1 MLKFVIGL
9 TDKIDYDGFI
19 YDDRENN
26 IDSVNYNIRKPTTN
40 IEQAII
46 EWQIDTSMNAI
57 QNIIP
62 LWEKIIR
69 VPHLCMIRIKE
80 TPYNLYPEFTEYS
93 LSVSYI
99 NLLPVSKDLIKK
111 FTDNDYEHCNG
122 EAEFGDLCI
131 YMYENMPSTNPHRS
145 NIVNVYHEKDIS
157 ILANASTRGEVLPKF
172 FVDFPLRGN
181 AAPHDW
187 SRDTEFVKFVNDN
200 REAIEDKGYNISSKR
215 ITNYGPITVGK
226 LLTDPNEA
234 YENLTKY
241 PRICRTSF
249 VQTEE

>member
-1 MLKFVIGL
+1 MLKFVVGL
-9 TDKIDYDGFI
+9 TDIVDYDGFI
-19 YDDRENN
+19 YDNLSDVS
-26 IDSVNYNIRKPTTN
+26 DSVNYNIRRPTTD
-40 IEQAII
+40 IEKATI
-46 EWQIDTSMNAI
+46 EWQIDTSMDAI

-131 YMYENMPSTNPHRS
+131 YMYENIISTNPYGS
-145 NIVNVYHEKDIS
+145 NITNAYNEKDIS

-172 FVDFPLRGN
+172 FVQFPLRGN
-181 AAPHDW
+181 AITHDW
-187 SRDTEFVKFVNDN
+187 NRDNEFVKFVNDN
-200 REAIEDKGYNISSKR
+200 REAIEDKGYNINSKR